1 MKLIAATIT
10 AVIMATA
17 AVRGGEKLYNDLA
30 STPALLKAWSGSSFA
45 QFLPDG
51 GPDGKYAITILSRD
65 PTTSKMMILN
75 LPVEKLKGRK
85 VLFSAKVKA
94 EYVTGPKNPVCGVKF
109 MVNYITAAPGNKQAW
124 PEGASV
130 NAHRRGTYDWTAFK
144 TEVTFPEDIAKVSF
158 YIGLQNVTG
167 IVTFSDIDIET
178 VE

>member
-1 MKLIAATIT
+1 MKLISGVIT
-10 AVIMATA
+10 AIMMATV
-17 AVRGGEKLYNDLA
+17 AVCGGEKLYNDLA
-30 STPALLKAWSGSSFA
+30 STPALLKEWNGNTFA
-45 QFLPDG
+45 ELLPNG
-51 GPDGKYAITILSRD
+51 GPDGNYAVTILSRD

-85 VLFSAKVKA
+85 VLFSAKAKA

-130 NAHRRGTYDWTAFK
+130 NAHRRGSYDWTVFK
-144 TEVTFPEDIAKVSF
+144 TEVTFPEDIAKASF

-178 VE
+178 VD